1 MKTGLL
7 PILALIWFFST
18 GAAAPVR
25 MTPVKVTDGVYMFE
39 HSQGSGNSTVVITN
53 DGVVVLDF
61 HIDNADQ
68 TLAGIRKLTDKKVKY
83 LITSHSAGDHASGSW
98 HFREDNPVWIATK
111 NQIHD
116 LQMQERKGF
125 NERKNS
131 NDPRYAA
138 YKKAEQGQP
147 DHRLRRHDDAL
158 LRRPDV
164 CQITAEGRGHS
175 TGDLTVYIPQKR
187 VMLMGDLFD
196 TEIHPGQGESGE
208 IFYSNVQGWI
218 NILDNI
224 MARNLAVETYIP
236 GHGPVHIGRGVK
248 DLEEQ
253 KRYFVVMRD
262 EVAKMVQAGK
272 TLEQIEKEFKIPQ
285 EFAHYKR
292 PERLR
297 QFLQTLLSSTGRNRL
312 LTKFNVDTEEKHNE
326 MFCLARFLSPRLGI
340 LPAGHKAGKPC
351 RGATGGLQQTGSRK
365 GSVRA
370 APKPKAKSRG
380 TLRWPAARTR
390 ISPPPSRPDIPASKW
405 NPTAAPARSSA
416 RESWPKPRPSGTS
429 SIPLRPPFRF

>member
-1 MKTGLL
+1 MMKRQMKTGLL
-7 PILALIWFFST
+7 PTLALVWLLSA
-18 GAAAPVR
+18 GASAPVR

-116 LQMQERKGF
+116 LQMQELKEF
-125 NERKNS
+125 NDRKNS
-131 NDPRYAA
+131 SDPRYTA

-147 DHRLRRHDDAL
+147 DLGFDGAMTL
-158 LRRPDV
+158 YFGGLTFV
-164 CQITAEGRGHS
+164 ITAEGRGHS

-187 VMLMGDLFD
+187 VMLMGDLLD

-224 MARNLAVETYIP
+224 MRRNLAVQTYIP

-262 EVAKMVQAGK
+262 EIAKMVQAGK
-272 TLEQIEKEFKIPQ
+272 TLDQVEKEFKIPQ

-297 QFLQTLLSSTGRNRL
+297 QFYKLFYHQLAETGY
-312 LTKFNVDTEEKHNE
+312 
-326 MFCLARFLSPRLGI
+326 
-340 LPAGHKAGKPC
+340 
-351 RGATGGLQQTGSRK
+351 
-365 GSVRA
+365 
-370 APKPKAKSRG
+370 
-380 TLRWPAARTR
+380 
-390 ISPPPSRPDIPASKW
+390 
-405 NPTAAPARSSA
+405 
-416 RESWPKPRPSGTS
+416 
-429 SIPLRPPFRF
+429 